1 MVNNFSYN
9 TKSLYKMYFVDTSN
23 KFQDFIMN
31 IKIILKIYLE
41 NPRYFVCFSD
51 YGNERF
57 SPSVSVLYLISKFKL
72 SKMMLISPDS
82 VWKINILR
90 ARMFKKKQLI
100 YYGDRNLLIYKNFK
114 KRMCPVNISKDFFS
128 KSKSETKNKTI
139 DVLYIGRI
147 KGMKERID
155 SLKKINEIIDIK
167 IIDTDE
173 NHLAISEY
181 IKIISNSKIVINFNA
196 AKNGKIHFKGKSL
209 EIIACS
215 SLLFEPENSYLKKNF
230 LKPGEHYVSYRSIE
244 DLIEKINYYKIN
256 PEELRRIS
264 ENGRNELFKLFE
276 KRSIWKYLLNN
287 TK

>member
-1 MVNNFSYN
+1 MLFLFKKKDKSNLTLFLVYKFRKYIDDHKNLKNYDDISMVNNFSYN

-128 KSKSETKNKTI
+128 KSK
-139 DVLYIGRI
+139 
-147 KGMKERID
+147 
-155 SLKKINEIIDIK
+155 
-167 IIDTDE
+167 
-173 NHLAISEY
+173 
-181 IKIISNSKIVINFNA
+181 
-196 AKNGKIHFKGKSL
+196 
-209 EIIACS
+209 
-215 SLLFEPENSYLKKNF
+215 
-230 LKPGEHYVSYRSIE
+230 
-244 DLIEKINYYKIN
+244 
-256 PEELRRIS
+256 
-264 ENGRNELFKLFE
+264 
-276 KRSIWKYLLNN
+276 
-287 TK
+287 